1 VWLITFNCKLATPP
15 KAGFFVMNVLRIE
28 KGRSHPEVKGQ
39 SKSLGVFLDE
49 NDLRE
54 LSLRYEAAKFT
65 AQPRTFANGAL
76 SFSRG
81 YLAEKDILQ
90 TLINPLVDAG
100 RARVVDRIPK
110 GSFPGSGN
118 TVIYLGEDD
127 SVKESLSGVSDSI
140 LQHITQFFSKHP
152 GVVNSAHIFP
162 NTSTSGLKG
171 LSIDLK
177 PSKGLGCAINNMHWS
192 MGRGLRVIALP
203 ENFNVDAFID
213 ASDTILEHAFKIGL
227 HTNGAIK
234 SIQFFYDENQR
245 VYMTIAAGPD
255 RQQKRSIN
263 DAIANIHKPSG
274 LSKIM
279 EEVKELGLQE
289 RESITQ
295 AMLEYIPWE
304 GSGVELVSDS
314 PYVFVDTDMMTAFSG
329 GVIGDTGELVPFS
342 VGLDHLLIHQPEKK
356 SVFPLGTKIADNSV
370 SVIALPKNT
379 MQKKIQSLVGL
390 MPRESI
396 ESGLHNVTEL
406 SSLATGYHEKMIVQK

>member
-1 VWLITFNCKLATPP
+1 
-15 KAGFFVMNVLRIE
+15 MNTHRLE
-28 KGRSHPEVKGQ
+28 KGRSHPEIKSQ
-39 SKSLGVFLDE
+39 SKSPGIFLDE

-54 LSLRYEAAKFT
+54 LSLRYLATQFT
-65 AQPRTFANGAL
+65 AQRGTFANGAL

-81 YLAEKDILQ
+81 YLAERDTVQ
-90 TLINPLVDAG
+90 TLINPLVEAG
-100 RARVVDRIPK
+100 RARVVDRIPR
-110 GSFPGSGN
+110 GSYPGSGN
-118 TVIYLGEDD
+118 TVVYLGEDD
-127 SVKESLSGVSDSI
+127 SVKESLAGVSDSI
-140 LQHITQFFSKHP
+140 LQHVTQFFLKHS
-152 GVVNSAHIFP
+152 GVVNSTHIFP

-177 PSKGLGCAINNMHWS
+177 PSKGLGCAINDMHWS
-192 MGRGLRVIALP
+192 MGRGLRVVALP
-203 ENFNVDAFID
+203 EHFDVDAFID
-213 ASDTILEHAFKIGL
+213 ANDSILEHAFKLGL

-263 DAIANIHKPSG
+263 EAIANIRKPAN

-295 AMLEYIPWE
+295 VMLEYIPWQ

-314 PYVFVDTDMMTAFSG
+314 PYVFVDMDIMTAFSG
-329 GVIGDTGELVPFS
+329 GVVGDSGELAPFS
-342 VGLDHLLIHQPEKK
+342 VGLDRLLIHQPEERLI
-356 SVFPLGTKIADNSV
+356 FPLGTKIVKNST
-370 SVIALPKNT
+370 SGIALPKNIR
-379 MQKKIQSLVGL
+379 QKKIQSLVDL
-390 MPRESI
+390 MPKAGI

>member
-1 VWLITFNCKLATPP
+1 
-15 KAGFFVMNVLRIE
+15 MNIQGLE
-28 KGRSHPEVKGQ
+28 KGRARPEVKG
-39 SKSLGVFLDE
+39 KPRLPGIFFDE

-81 YLAEKDILQ
+81 YLSEKDILQ

-110 GSFPGSGN
+110 NSFPGSGN
-118 TVIYLGEDD
+118 TVIYLSEDD
-127 SVKESLSGVSDSI
+127 SIRESLVGVSDSI
-140 LQHITQFFSKHP
+140 LQHITQFYSKHP

-177 PSKGLGCAINNMHWS
+177 PSKNLGRAITDMHWS

-203 ENFNVDAFID
+203 EHFDVDTFID
-213 ASDTILEHAFKIGL
+213 SNDLILEHAFKLGL
-227 HTNGAIK
+227 HTGGSVK

-245 VYMTIAAGPD
+245 VYMTIAAGPN

-263 DAIANIHKPSG
+263 EAIANIHKPSN
-274 LSKIM
+274 LSGIM
-279 EEVKELGLQE
+279 EEVKELGLQA
-289 RESITQ
+289 RETITQ
-295 AMLEYIPWE
+295 AMLEYIPWQ

-314 PYVFVDTDMMTAFSG
+314 PYVFVDTAMMTAFSG
-329 GVIGDTGELVPFS
+329 GIVGDSGELAPFS
-342 VGLDHLLIHQPEKK
+342 VGLDRLLIHQPEGRLI
-356 SVFPLGTKIADNSV
+356 FPLGTKIAGDSV
-370 SVIALPKNT
+370 SGIALPKNT
-379 MQKKIQSLVGL
+379 VQKKIQSLVGL
-390 MPRESI
+390 MPSTGI

-406 SSLATGYHEKMIVQK
+406 MSLATGYHERMTVQK